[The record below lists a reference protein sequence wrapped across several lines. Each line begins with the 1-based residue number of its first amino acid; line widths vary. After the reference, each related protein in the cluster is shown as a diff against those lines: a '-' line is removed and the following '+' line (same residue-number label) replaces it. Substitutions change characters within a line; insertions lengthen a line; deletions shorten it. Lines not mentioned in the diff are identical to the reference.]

1 MKFSGDG
8 LLVILCIVA
17 DGSGVCKRM
26 LHGVMEPVDH
36 GLLLGCDV
44 DEIHVMT

>member
-1 MKFSGDG
+1 
-8 LLVILCIVA
+8 V
-17 DGSGVCKRM
+17 
-26 LHGVMEPVDH
+26 LHGVMEPVDY